1 MHLSSI
7 KLKKTP
13 DFNTDESL
21 ESAAVLKQTD
31 IENVTQA
38 IDQIKNI
45 AQEKKIKPEIE
56 TEIKAIDKSLIN
68 SFNEELFLKT
78 NNLNP
83 ESVFAIFLPNTYE
96 FYWNTSADQFR
107 DKMLNQYNLFWNS
120 SRKKKADSLNLS
132 PIQVSVL
139 ASIVQ
144 RETPKVDERPT
155 ISGVYFNRLKKRMKL
170 QADPTVVYTI
180 KKTKGFDK
188 KIRRVL
194 YKDLKIKSPYNTYLN
209 RGLPPGPIYMSD
221 FSSIESVLNM
231 ENNDYLFW
239 YISAAKLEPRLG
251 ERYNEEG
258 SELEQHLGVAKMAQK
273 LHSKIQKENFDLSVA
288 EYLVLNPEFRGIIRR
303 IQSLEQYP
311 FAEVQDNILSK
322 ETIPINMLRFKLSF
336 FGANRYD
343 PKSDR
348 WLRVS
353 FFSGAP
359 FLSNLNEQNVDSWGF
374 ATMSSYH

>member
-1 MHLSSI
+1 MMENKSLYKFIIWLGVACFLFLAVTFTYNYYNTYYAENTSFNEEKIFLYIPTGSGLNNLKIQISPFLKDSSTFLDAAYKTKYVLNI
-7 KLKKTP
+7 KAGKY
-13 DFNTDESL
+13 
-21 ESAAVLKQTD
+21 
-31 IENVTQA
+31 
-38 IDQIKNI
+38 
-45 AQEKKIKPEIE
+45 
-56 TEIKAIDKSLIN
+56 EIKKGFSNKEIINSLRFNNIPVNVIFNNIERLENLASKVSNYIESDSLSLIN

-120 SRKKKADSLNLS
+120 SRKKKADALNLS

-155 ISGVYFNRLKKRMKL
+155 ISGVYFNRLKKSMRL

-231 ENNDYLFW
+231 ENNDYLFFVADVKRPG
-239 YISAAKLEPRLG
+239 YHIFAKTYR
-251 ERYNEEG
+251 
-258 SELEQHLGVAKMAQK
+258 QHNKNKRQYTSWLRK
-273 LHSKIQKENFDLSVA
+273 N
-288 EYLVLNPEFRGIIRR
+288 NIRR
-303 IQSLEQYP
+303 
-311 FAEVQDNILSK
+311 
-322 ETIPINMLRFKLSF
+322 
-336 FGANRYD
+336 
-343 PKSDR
+343 
-348 WLRVS
+348 
-353 FFSGAP
+353 
-359 FLSNLNEQNVDSWGF
+359 
-374 ATMSSYH
+374 

>member
-1 MHLSSI
+1 MMENKSLYKFIIWLGVACFLFLAVTFTYNYHNTYYAENTSFNEEKIFLYIPTGSGLNNLKTQISPFLKDSSTFFDAAYKTKYVLNI
-7 KLKKTP
+7 KAGKY
-13 DFNTDESL
+13 
-21 ESAAVLKQTD
+21 
-31 IENVTQA
+31 
-38 IDQIKNI
+38 
-45 AQEKKIKPEIE
+45 
-56 TEIKAIDKSLIN
+56 EIKKGFSNKEIINSLRFNNIPVNVIFNNIERLENLASKVSNYIESDSLSLIN

-120 SRKKKADSLNLS
+120 SRKKKADALNLS

-155 ISGVYFNRLKKRMKL
+155 ISGVYFNRLKKSMRL

-231 ENNDYLFW
+231 ENNDYLFFVADVKRPG
-239 YISAAKLEPRLG
+239 YHIFAKTYR
-251 ERYNEEG
+251 
-258 SELEQHLGVAKMAQK
+258 QHNKNKRQYTSWLRK
-273 LHSKIQKENFDLSVA
+273 N
-288 EYLVLNPEFRGIIRR
+288 NIRR
-303 IQSLEQYP
+303 
-311 FAEVQDNILSK
+311 
-322 ETIPINMLRFKLSF
+322 
-336 FGANRYD
+336 
-343 PKSDR
+343 
-348 WLRVS
+348 
-353 FFSGAP
+353 
-359 FLSNLNEQNVDSWGF
+359 
-374 ATMSSYH
+374 